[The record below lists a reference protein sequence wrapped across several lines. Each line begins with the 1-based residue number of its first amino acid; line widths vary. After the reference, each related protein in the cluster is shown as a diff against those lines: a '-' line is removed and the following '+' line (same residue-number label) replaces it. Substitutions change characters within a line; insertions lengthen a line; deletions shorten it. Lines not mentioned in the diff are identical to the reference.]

1 MKKTK
6 ALYETYLNLIG
17 PPFDSDEWIIG
28 GKYRFYAAK
37 GRYGYAV
44 RAHDPA
50 MFEVG
55 FNEWTG
61 WKQWASGTGVE

>member
-6 ALYETYLNLIG
+6 ALYETYLNQIG
-17 PPFDSDEWIIG
+17 PLPEDDSWIIG
-28 GKYRFYAAK
+28 GKYRFYTAK

-44 RAHDPA
+44 RVHDPI

-55 FNEWTG
+55 FNEWTVG
-61 WKQWASGTGVE
+61 SNGLPE